1 MSIDYNK
8 RPAKPAAPAGG
19 GPSMRKEA
27 PAAGAG
33 PISLTKRGEQVSL
46 TKGGGSGPVRI
57 NLNWDQQ
64 AGKPAGGGGRFRK
77 MLNNAAGGG
86 GIDLDLGCLFEL
98 TDGRKGVVQAL
109 GNAFGSLDGPP
120 WIKLDKDDRSGEA
133 TDGEN
138 LFISDAHSADI
149 ARVAVF
155 AFIYEGVAKWSQA
168 AAVVTIHPPGGDPI
182 RIELDGAED
191 GKGMCSICTVEG
203 GGGGYVV
210 QREVQYVGGHRDLD
224 ALYGWNMNWTR
235 GSK

>member
-1 MSIDYNK
+1 MSIDYSK
-8 RPAKPAAPAGG
+8 RPSKSAGG
-19 GPSMRKEA
+19 GGGGATPPPS
-27 PAAGAG
+27 G

-46 TKGGGSGPVRI
+46 TKGGGGSGPVRI

-64 AGKPAGGGGRFRK
+64 AGKKPAGKGFMNK
-77 MLNNAAGGG
+77 LQAAAGGGG

-109 GNAFGSLDGPP
+109 GNAFGSLDGAP
-120 WIKLDKDDRSGEA
+120 WILLDKDDRSGTA

-138 LFISDAHSADI
+138 LFISDAHSAQI

-155 AFIYEGVAKWSQA
+155 AFIYQGVKKWSEA
-168 AAVVTIHPPGGDPI
+168 AAVVTIHPPGGAPI
-182 RIELDGAED
+182 KIELDGAQD
-191 GKGMCSICTVEG
+191 GQGMCSICTVEG
-203 GGGGYVV
+203 GNSGYVV

-224 ALYGWNMNWTR
+224 NLYGWGMNWTR